1 MHLKPQMPSSLLTKL
16 MRTEKD
22 HERNYKGGTRG
33 GKDTFNWENIK
44 DVTYK
49 NRESYLGHTTKIG
62 CLNKAG
68 KWERN
73 DWYKSVDRPHGKLD
87 NEKRKEIKR
96 KEEELMDIK
105 LGLKKAVGDD
115 LEIKRISG
123 KQIEV
128 FNKKIKKT
136 ELDSNYETVGLGF
149 KSEAKSI
156 QGKGKYDFSKNNF
169 VLEEKTI

>member
-33 GKDTFNWENIK
+33 GKDTFNWESIK
-44 DVTYK
+44 DVSYK
-49 NRESYLGHTTKIG
+49 NRESYLGYTAKIG

-73 DWYKSVDRPHGKLD
+73 DWYKSVDRPTAKLD
-87 NEKRKEIKR
+87 QEKRREIKR
-96 KEEELMDIK
+96 KEEEIMDIK
-105 LGLKKAVGDD
+105 LGLKKETGEDV
-115 LEIKRISG
+115 EIKRISG

-128 FNKKIKKT
+128 FNKKIKRT
-136 ELDSNYETVGLGF
+136 EQDLNYETVGLGF
-149 KSEAKSI
+149 KSDGKSVL
-156 QGKGKYDFSKNNF
+156 GKSKFDFAKNNF
-169 VLEEKTI
+169 QLEEKTG